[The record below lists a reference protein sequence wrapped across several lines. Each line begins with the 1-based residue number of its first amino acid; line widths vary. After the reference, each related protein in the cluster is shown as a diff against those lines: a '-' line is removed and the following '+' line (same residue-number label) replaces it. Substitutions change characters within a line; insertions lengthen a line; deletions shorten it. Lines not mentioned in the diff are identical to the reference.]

1 VHAIHFWRLSCAL
14 RPILSRC
21 CYLFLTSLTAAL
33 AIPSAS
39 TEEALEGVAVLNA
52 PCQRHRQQAFELSP
66 SEGEALVL
74 RREAEAIYGLV
85 SWCLTIAA

>member
-1 VHAIHFWRLSCAL
+1 MCLSPAL

-52 PCQRHRQQAFELSP
+52 PCQRHWQQAIELFP
-66 SEGEALVL
+66 SEGEALVR
-74 RREAEAIYGLV
+74 RREAEAIYGHI
-85 SWCLTIAA
+85 S